1 MVFLLNPGYSEDH
14 GLCVKSFQT
23 QKATIKFGFYF
34 SNIKKKKEERER
46 FQASNNWDSGAE
58 THGACERAA
67 SPWILTRSTW
77 PTGEGLNKSPRS
89 SLSISSLIPVFLF
102 ELQLK
107 IPTDPL
113 GTHLEF
119 NPGHFIVEF
128 IWIFFQSLFPES
140 SEVFLLFP
148 VVTKKQVKQVHS
160 RKEGKKHNKQ
170 TLQASSDMYK
180 MKLKRA
186 AVVTRFDPHST
197 VADLVHL
204 SVVSLLSQFYL
215 KLITVL
221 FSCKF

>member
-1 MVFLLNPGYSEDH
+1 MN
-14 GLCVKSFQT
+14 C
-23 QKATIKFGFYF
+23 I
-34 SNIKKKKEERER
+34 
-46 FQASNNWDSGAE
+46 
-58 THGACERAA
+58 
-67 SPWILTRSTW
+67 
-77 PTGEGLNKSPRS
+77 
-89 SLSISSLIPVFLF
+89 
-102 ELQLK
+102 
-107 IPTDPL
+107 
-113 GTHLEF
+113 LEF